1 MKVSFTLSEFK
12 LFLERTNSNIAYV
25 YVVLGDFD
33 QSLCLKVKIM
43 SNVDLLNA
51 ILGLPRTLWISLDSI
66 TGSKKEGNE
75 RIMTVD
81 CKQLSAFINTIEKTV
96 RECDEMAIDM
106 MGRLKELLLRKEV
119 K

>member
-12 LFLERTNSNIAYV
+12 SFLERTNSNRAYV
-25 YVVLGDFD
+25 YVALGDFD

-66 TGSKKEGNE
+66 KQEGNE

-81 CKQLSAFINTIEKTV
+81 CKELYAFLDAIERTV
-96 RECDEMAIDM
+96 KECDEMARDM
-106 MGRLKELLLRKEV
+106 IGKLRELLLRKEV
-119 K
+119 E